1 MKKSLLSAVSFLLI
15 ACTSLGL
22 AGCSGEQGST
32 AETTASTTATA
43 ATIAATTAATAATTA
58 AETEPVFE
66 AASDEEAERLNAYMH
81 LFAQY
86 YNSPYKQGDEIKSRA
101 PVYLGALYLLRH
113 ADEYDF
119 VQLIKGD
126 SYTVSGENLLRIV
139 HNLVGDYDISFEE
152 YINEGTN
159 IHYDA
164 DTDTVTVILGTDY
177 WGGGQ
182 FYLDNDSEMTFT
194 RSGDT
199 VKADV
204 TVFQWFEI
212 GSDETVSFKY
222 EYTFDRI
229 EDDGHIY
236 YRIVS
241 VEPCEA
247 E

>member
-1 MKKSLLSAVSFLLI
+1 MKKSILTAAAIFL
-15 ACTSLGL
+15 AAAAALGMS
-22 AGCSGEQGST
+22 GCSGEQGST
-32 AETTASTTATA
+32 AETTESTA
-43 ATIAATTAATAATTA
+43 AATDATAATTV

-66 AASDEEAERLNAYMH
+66 AVSDEEAERLNAYMH
-81 LFAQY
+81 IFAQY

-126 SYTVSGENLLRIV
+126 SYTVSGENMLRIV

-164 DTDTVTVILGTDY
+164 DTDTVTVLLGTDY
-177 WGGGQ
+177 WGGGM

-204 TVFQWFEI
+204 TVVQWFEI

-241 VEPCEA
+241 IEPSEA
-247 E
+247 

>member
-1 MKKSLLSAVSFLLI
+1 MKKSILTAAAIFL
-15 ACTSLGL
+15 AAAAALGMS
-22 AGCSGEQGST
+22 GCSGEQGST
-32 AETTASTTATA
+32 AETTASTAA
-43 ATIAATTAATAATTA
+43 ATDATAATTV

-66 AASDEEAERLNAYMH
+66 AVSDEEAERLNAYMH
-81 LFAQY
+81 IFAQY

-126 SYTVSGENLLRIV
+126 SYTVSGENMLRIV

-204 TVFQWFEI
+204 TVVQWFEI

-241 VEPCEA
+241 VEPSEA
-247 E
+247 

>member
-1 MKKSLLSAVSFLLI
+1 MKKSILTAAAIFL
-15 ACTSLGL
+15 AAAAALGMS
-22 AGCSGEQGST
+22 GCSGEQGST
-32 AETTASTTATA
+32 AETTASTAA
-43 ATIAATTAATAATTA
+43 ATDATAATTV

-66 AASDEEAERLNAYMH
+66 AVSDEEAERLNAYMH
-81 LFAQY
+81 IFAQY

-101 PVYLGALYLLRH
+101 PVYLAALYLLRH

-119 VQLIKGD
+119 VQFIKGD
-126 SYTVSGENLLRIV
+126 SYTVSGENMLRIV

-164 DTDTVTVILGTDY
+164 DTDTVTVLLGTDY
-177 WGGGQ
+177 WGGGM

-204 TVFQWFEI
+204 TVVQWFEI

-241 VEPCEA
+241 IEPSEA
-247 E
+247 

>member
-1 MKKSLLSAVSFLLI
+1 MKKSILTAAAIFL
-15 ACTSLGL
+15 AAAAALGMS
-22 AGCSGEQGST
+22 GCSGEQGST
-32 AETTASTTATA
+32 AETTASTAA
-43 ATIAATTAATAATTA
+43 ATDATAATTV

-66 AASDEEAERLNAYMH
+66 AVSDEEAERLNAYMH
-81 LFAQY
+81 IFAQY

-126 SYTVSGENLLRIV
+126 SYTVSGENMLRIV

-164 DTDTVTVILGTDY
+164 DTDTVTVLLGTDY
-177 WGGGQ
+177 WGGGM

-204 TVFQWFEI
+204 TVVQWFEI

-229 EDDGHIY
+229 EDAGHIY

-241 VEPCEA
+241 IEPFEA

>member
-1 MKKSLLSAVSFLLI
+1 MKKSILTAAAILLA
-15 ACTSLGL
+15 AAAALGMS
-22 AGCSGEQGST
+22 GCSGEQGST
-32 AETTASTTATA
+32 AETTASTAA
-43 ATIAATTAATAATTA
+43 ATDATAATTV

-66 AASDEEAERLNAYMH
+66 AVSDEEAERLHAYMH
-81 LFAQY
+81 IFAQY

-101 PVYLGALYLLRH
+101 PVYLGALYLLSH

-126 SYTVSGENLLRIV
+126 QYTVSGENLLRIV
-139 HNLVGDYDISFEE
+139 HNLVGNYDISFDE

-159 IHYDA
+159 IRYDA
-164 DTDTVTVILGTDY
+164 DTDTVTVLLGTDY
-177 WGGGQ
+177 WGGGM

-204 TVFQWFEI
+204 TVVQWFEI

-229 EDDGHIY
+229 EDDGHVY

-241 VEPCEA
+241 VEPFEA

>member
-1 MKKSLLSAVSFLLI
+1 MKKSILTAAAIFL
-15 ACTSLGL
+15 AAAAALGMS
-22 AGCSGEQGST
+22 GCSGEQGST
-32 AETTASTTATA
+32 AETTASTAA
-43 ATIAATTAATAATTA
+43 ATDATAATTV

-66 AASDEEAERLNAYMH
+66 AVSDEEAERLNAYMH
-81 LFAQY
+81 IFAQY

-101 PVYLGALYLLRH
+101 PVYLSALYLLRY
-113 ADEYDF
+113 AYEYDF
-119 VQLIKGD
+119 IQLDEGNQ
-126 SYTVSGENLLRIV
+126 YTVSGENMLKII

-152 YINEGTN
+152 YINDGTN

-164 DTDTVTVILGTDY
+164 DTDTVTVLLGTDY
-177 WGGGQ
+177 WGGGM

-204 TVFQWFEI
+204 TVVQWFEI

-241 VEPCEA
+241 IEPSEA
-247 E
+247 

>member
-1 MKKSLLSAVSFLLI
+1 MRKSFLSVILLLI
-15 ACTSLGL
+15 AAGAVLGMT
-22 AGCSGEQGST
+22 GCSSEQGGADETTAVTTTSTT
-32 AETTASTTATA
+32 AETTAETTE
-43 ATIAATTAATAATTA
+43 ATTA

-66 AASDEEAERLNAYMH
+66 VVSDEEAERIHAYLH
-81 LFAQY
+81 IFAQY

-101 PVYLGALYLLRH
+101 PVYLSALYLLRY

-119 VQLIKGD
+119 IQLDEGNQ
-126 SYTVSGENLLRIV
+126 YTVSGENMLKII

-152 YINEGTN
+152 YINDGTN

-164 DTDTVTVILGTDY
+164 DTDTVTVLLGTDY
-177 WGGGQ
+177 WGGGM

-204 TVFQWFEI
+204 TVVQWFEI

-241 VEPCEA
+241 IEPSEA

>member
-1 MKKSLLSAVSFLLI
+1 MKKSILTAAAIFL
-15 ACTSLGL
+15 AAAAALGMS
-22 AGCSGEQGST
+22 GCSGEQGST
-32 AETTASTTATA
+32 AETTESTA
-43 ATIAATTAATAATTA
+43 AATDATAATTV

-66 AASDEEAERLNAYMH
+66 AVSDEEAERLNAYMH
-81 LFAQY
+81 IFAQY

-101 PVYLGALYLLRH
+101 PVYLSALYLLRY

-119 VQLIKGD
+119 IQLDEGNQ
-126 SYTVSGENLLRIV
+126 YTVSGENMLKII

-152 YINEGTN
+152 YINDGTN

-164 DTDTVTVILGTDY
+164 DTDTVTVLLGTDY
-177 WGGGQ
+177 WGGGM

-204 TVFQWFEI
+204 TVVQWFEI

-241 VEPCEA
+241 IEPSEA

>member
-1 MKKSLLSAVSFLLI
+1 MKKSILTAAAIFL
-15 ACTSLGL
+15 AAAAALGMS
-22 AGCSGEQGST
+22 GCSGEQGST
-32 AETTASTTATA
+32 AETTASTAA
-43 ATIAATTAATAATTA
+43 ATDATAATTV

-66 AASDEEAERLNAYMH
+66 AVSDEEAERLHAYLH
-81 LFAQY
+81 IFAQY

-101 PVYLGALYLLRH
+101 PVYLGALYLLSH

-126 SYTVSGENLLRIV
+126 QYTVSWENLLRIV
-139 HNLVGDYDISFEE
+139 HNLVGNYDISFDE

-159 IHYDA
+159 IRYDA
-164 DTDTVTVILGTDY
+164 DTDTVTVLLGTDY
-177 WGGGQ
+177 WGGGM

-204 TVFQWFEI
+204 TVVQWFEI

-241 VEPCEA
+241 IEPFEA

>member
-1 MKKSLLSAVSFLLI
+1 MKKSILTAAAILLAAAAALGVS
-15 ACTSLGL
+15 
-22 AGCSGEQGST
+22 GCSGEQGST
-32 AETTASTTATA
+32 AETTATTAASTA
-43 ATIAATTAATAATTA
+43 AAIAATAATTA
-58 AETEPVFE
+58 EETEPVFE
-66 AASDEEAERLNAYMH
+66 AVSDEEAERLHSYMH
-81 LFAQY
+81 IFAQY

-101 PVYLGALYLLRH
+101 PVYLLRH

-126 SYTVSGENLLRIV
+126 SSTVSGENLLRIV

-152 YINEGTN
+152 YIDEGTN

-164 DTDTVTVILGTDY
+164 DTDTVTVLLGTDY
-177 WGGGQ
+177 WGGGM

-204 TVFQWFEI
+204 TVVQWFEI

-241 VEPCEA
+241 IEPFEA

>member
-1 MKKSLLSAVSFLLI
+1 MKKSILTAAAILLVA
-15 ACTSLGL
+15 AAALGMS
-22 AGCSGEQGST
+22 GCSGEQGST
-32 AETTASTTATA
+32 AETTASTAA
-43 ATIAATTAATAATTA
+43 ATDATAATTV

-66 AASDEEAERLNAYMH
+66 AVSDEEAERLHSYMH
-81 LFAQY
+81 IFAQY

-101 PVYLGALYLLRH
+101 PVYLGAIYLLRH

-152 YINEGTN
+152 YIDEGTN

-164 DTDTVTVILGTDY
+164 DTDTVTVLLGTDY
-177 WGGGQ
+177 WGGGM

-204 TVFQWFEI
+204 TVVQWFEI

-241 VEPCEA
+241 IEPFEA

>member
-1 MKKSLLSAVSFLLI
+1 MKKSILTAAAIFL
-15 ACTSLGL
+15 AAAAALGMS
-22 AGCSGEQGST
+22 GCSGEQGST
-32 AETTASTTATA
+32 AETTASTAA
-43 ATIAATTAATAATTA
+43 ATDATAATTV

-66 AASDEEAERLNAYMH
+66 AVSDEEAERLNAYMH
-81 LFAQY
+81 IFAQY

-126 SYTVSGENLLRIV
+126 SYTVSGENMLRIV

-204 TVFQWFEI
+204 TVVQWFEI

-241 VEPCEA
+241 IEPSEA
-247 E
+247 

>member
-1 MKKSLLSAVSFLLI
+1 MKKSILTAAAIFL
-15 ACTSLGL
+15 AAAAALGMS
-22 AGCSGEQGST
+22 GCSGEQGST
-32 AETTASTTATA
+32 AETTASTAA
-43 ATIAATTAATAATTA
+43 ATDATAATTV

-66 AASDEEAERLNAYMH
+66 AVSDEEAERLNAYMH
-81 LFAQY
+81 IFAQY

-126 SYTVSGENLLRIV
+126 SYTVSGENMLRIV

-204 TVFQWFEI
+204 TVDQWFEI

-241 VEPCEA
+241 VEPSEA
-247 E
+247 

>member
-1 MKKSLLSAVSFLLI
+1 MKKSILTAAAIFL
-15 ACTSLGL
+15 AAAAALGMS
-22 AGCSGEQGST
+22 GCSGEQGST
-32 AETTASTTATA
+32 AETTASTAA
-43 ATIAATTAATAATTA
+43 ATDATAATTV

-66 AASDEEAERLNAYMH
+66 AVSDEEAERLHAYMH
-81 LFAQY
+81 IFAQY

-101 PVYLGALYLLRH
+101 PVYLGALYLLSH

-126 SYTVSGENLLRIV
+126 QYTVSGENLLRIV
-139 HNLVGDYDISFEE
+139 HNLVGNYDISFDE
-152 YINEGTN
+152 YINEGAN
-159 IHYDA
+159 IRYDA
-164 DTDTVTVILGTDY
+164 DTDTVTVLLGTDY
-177 WGGGQ
+177 WGGGM

-204 TVFQWFEI
+204 TVVQWFEI

-229 EDDGHIY
+229 EDDGHVY

-241 VEPCEA
+241 VEPFEA

>member
-1 MKKSLLSAVSFLLI
+1 MKKSILTAAAIFL
-15 ACTSLGL
+15 AAAAALGMS
-22 AGCSGEQGST
+22 GCSGEQGST
-32 AETTASTTATA
+32 AETTASTAA
-43 ATIAATTAATAATTA
+43 ATDATAATTV

-66 AASDEEAERLNAYMH
+66 AVSDEEAERIHAYLH
-81 LFAQY
+81 IFAQY

-101 PVYLGALYLLRH
+101 PVYLSALYLLRY

-119 VQLIKGD
+119 IQLDEGNQ
-126 SYTVSGENLLRIV
+126 YTVSGENMLKII

-152 YINEGTN
+152 YINDGTN

-164 DTDTVTVILGTDY
+164 DTDTVTVLLGTDY
-177 WGGGQ
+177 WGGGM

-204 TVFQWFEI
+204 TVVQWFEI

-241 VEPCEA
+241 IEPSEA
-247 E
+247 

>member
-1 MKKSLLSAVSFLLI
+1 MKKSILTAAAIFL
-15 ACTSLGL
+15 AAAAALGMS
-22 AGCSGEQGST
+22 GCSGEQGST
-32 AETTASTTATA
+32 AETTASTAA
-43 ATIAATTAATAATTA
+43 ATDATAATTV

-66 AASDEEAERLNAYMH
+66 AVSDEEAERLNAYMH
-81 LFAQY
+81 IFAQY

-126 SYTVSGENLLRIV
+126 SYTVSGENMLRIV

-152 YINEGTN
+152 YINDGTN

-164 DTDTVTVILGTDY
+164 DTDTVTVLLGTDY
-177 WGGGQ
+177 WGGGM

-204 TVFQWFEI
+204 TVVQWFEI

-241 VEPCEA
+241 IEPSEA
-247 E
+247 

>member
-1 MKKSLLSAVSFLLI
+1 M
-15 ACTSLGL
+15 
-22 AGCSGEQGST
+22 
-32 AETTASTTATA
+32 
-43 ATIAATTAATAATTA
+43 
-58 AETEPVFE
+58 FE
-66 AASDEEAERLNAYMH
+66 AVSDEEAERIHAYLH
-81 LFAQY
+81 IFAQY

-101 PVYLGALYLLRH
+101 PVYLSALYLLRY

-119 VQLIKGD
+119 IQLDEGNQ
-126 SYTVSGENLLRIV
+126 YTVSGENMLKII

-152 YINEGTN
+152 YINDGTN

-164 DTDTVTVILGTDY
+164 DTDTVTVLLGTDY
-177 WGGGQ
+177 WGGGM

-204 TVFQWFEI
+204 TVVQWFEI

-241 VEPCEA
+241 IEPSEA

>member
-1 MKKSLLSAVSFLLI
+1 MKKSILTAAAIFL
-15 ACTSLGL
+15 AAAAALGMS
-22 AGCSGEQGST
+22 GCSGEQGST
-32 AETTASTTATA
+32 AETTASTAA
-43 ATIAATTAATAATTA
+43 ATDATAATTV

-66 AASDEEAERLNAYMH
+66 AVSDEEAERIHAYLH
-81 LFAQY
+81 IFAQY

-101 PVYLGALYLLRH
+101 PVYLSALYLLRY

-119 VQLIKGD
+119 IQLDEGNQ
-126 SYTVSGENLLRIV
+126 YTVSGENMLKII

-152 YINEGTN
+152 YINDGTN

-164 DTDTVTVILGTDY
+164 DTDTVTVLLGTDY
-177 WGGGQ
+177 WGGGM

-204 TVFQWFEI
+204 TVVQWFEI

-229 EDDGHIY
+229 EDAGHIY

-241 VEPCEA
+241 IEPFEA

>member
-1 MKKSLLSAVSFLLI
+1 MKKSILTAAAIFL
-15 ACTSLGL
+15 AAAAALGMS
-22 AGCSGEQGST
+22 GCSGEQGST
-32 AETTASTTATA
+32 AETTASTAA
-43 ATIAATTAATAATTA
+43 ATDATAATTV

-66 AASDEEAERLNAYMH
+66 AVSDEEAERLNAYMH
-81 LFAQY
+81 IFAQY

-101 PVYLGALYLLRH
+101 PVYLAALYLLRH

-126 SYTVSGENLLRIV
+126 SYTVSGENMLRIV

-164 DTDTVTVILGTDY
+164 DTDTVTVLLGTDY
-177 WGGGQ
+177 WGGGM

-204 TVFQWFEI
+204 TVVQWFEI

-241 VEPCEA
+241 IEPSEA
-247 E
+247 

>member
-15 ACTSLGL
+15 ACTSLGMS
-22 AGCSGEQGST
+22 GCSGEQGST
-32 AETTASTTATA
+32 AETTASTA
-43 ATIAATTAATAATTA
+43 ATAATAATTA

-66 AASDEEAERLNAYMH
+66 AVSDEEAERLNAYMH
-81 LFAQY
+81 IFAQY

-126 SYTVSGENLLRIV
+126 SYTVSGENLLGIV

-204 TVFQWFEI
+204 TVVQWFEI

>member
-1 MKKSLLSAVSFLLI
+1 MKKSILTAAAIFL
-15 ACTSLGL
+15 AAAAALGMS
-22 AGCSGEQGST
+22 GCSGEQGST
-32 AETTASTTATA
+32 AETTTSTA
-43 ATIAATTAATAATTA
+43 AATAATTA
-58 AETEPVFE
+58 ATAETTAEETEPVFE
-66 AASDEEAERLNAYMH
+66 AVSDEEAERLHSYMH
-81 LFAQY
+81 IFAQY

-126 SYTVSGENLLRIV
+126 QYTVSGENLLRIV
-139 HNLVGDYDISFEE
+139 HNLVGNYDISFDE

-159 IHYDA
+159 IRYDA
-164 DTDTVTVILGTDY
+164 DTDTVTVLLGTDY
-177 WGGGQ
+177 WGGGM

-204 TVFQWFEI
+204 TVVQWFEI

-241 VEPCEA
+241 IEPFEA

>member
-1 MKKSLLSAVSFLLI
+1 MKKSILTAASLILAV
-15 ACTSLGL
+15 ASLGMT
-22 AGCSGEQGST
+22 GCSSKQGGAGETT
-32 AETTASTTATA
+32 AETTASTTAE
-43 ATIAATTAATAATTA
+43 TTAETTEVTTA

-66 AASDEEAERLNAYMH
+66 AVSDEEAERLNAYMH
-81 LFAQY
+81 IFAQY

-126 SYTVSGENLLRIV
+126 SYTVSGENMLRIV

-152 YINEGTN
+152 YINDGTN

-164 DTDTVTVILGTDY
+164 DTDTVTVLLGTDY
-177 WGGGQ
+177 WGGGM

-204 TVFQWFEI
+204 TVVQWFEI

-241 VEPCEA
+241 IEPSEA
-247 E
+247 

>member
-1 MKKSLLSAVSFLLI
+1 MKKSILTAAAIFL
-15 ACTSLGL
+15 AAAAALGMS
-22 AGCSGEQGST
+22 GCSGEQGST
-32 AETTASTTATA
+32 AETTASTAA
-43 ATIAATTAATAATTA
+43 ATDATAATTV

-66 AASDEEAERLNAYMH
+66 AVSDEEAERLNAYMH
-81 LFAQY
+81 IFAQY

-126 SYTVSGENLLRIV
+126 SYTVSGENMLRIV

-204 TVFQWFEI
+204 TVVQWFEI

-241 VEPCEA
+241 IEPSEA

>member
-1 MKKSLLSAVSFLLI
+1 MKKSILTAAAILLA
-15 ACTSLGL
+15 AAAALGMS
-22 AGCSGEQGST
+22 GCSGEQGST
-32 AETTASTTATA
+32 AETTASTAA
-43 ATIAATTAATAATTA
+43 ATDATAATTV

-66 AASDEEAERLNAYMH
+66 AVSDEEAERLHAYMH
-81 LFAQY
+81 IFAQY

-101 PVYLGALYLLRH
+101 PVYLGAFYLLRH

-126 SYTVSGENLLRIV
+126 QYTVSGENLLRIV
-139 HNLVGDYDISFEE
+139 HNLVGNYDISFDE

-159 IHYDA
+159 IRYDA
-164 DTDTVTVILGTDY
+164 DTDTVTVLLGTDY
-177 WGGGQ
+177 WGGGM

-204 TVFQWFEI
+204 TVVQWFEI

-229 EDDGHIY
+229 EDDEHIY

-241 VEPCEA
+241 VEPFEA

>member
-1 MKKSLLSAVSFLLI
+1 MKKSILTAAAIFL
-15 ACTSLGL
+15 AAAAALGMS
-22 AGCSGEQGST
+22 GCSGEQGST
-32 AETTASTTATA
+32 AETTASTAA
-43 ATIAATTAATAATTA
+43 ATDATAATTV

-66 AASDEEAERLNAYMH
+66 AVSDEEAERLNAYMH
-81 LFAQY
+81 IFAQY

-119 VQLIKGD
+119 IQLDEGNQ
-126 SYTVSGENLLRIV
+126 YTVSGENMLKII

-152 YINEGTN
+152 YINDGTN

-164 DTDTVTVILGTDY
+164 DTDTVTVLLGTDY
-177 WGGGQ
+177 WGGGM

-204 TVFQWFEI
+204 TVVQWFEI

-241 VEPCEA
+241 IEPSEA
-247 E
+247 

>member
-1 MKKSLLSAVSFLLI
+1 MKKSILTAAAIFL
-15 ACTSLGL
+15 AAAAALGMS
-22 AGCSGEQGST
+22 GCSGEQGST
-32 AETTASTTATA
+32 AETTASTAA
-43 ATIAATTAATAATTA
+43 ATDATAATTV

-66 AASDEEAERLNAYMH
+66 AVSDEEAERLNAYMH
-81 LFAQY
+81 IFAQY

-126 SYTVSGENLLRIV
+126 SYTVSGENMLRIV

-204 TVFQWFEI
+204 TVVQWFEI

-241 VEPCEA
+241 VEPSEA

>member
-1 MKKSLLSAVSFLLI
+1 MKKSILTATAIFL
-15 ACTSLGL
+15 AAAAALGMS
-22 AGCSGEQGST
+22 GCSGEQGST
-32 AETTASTTATA
+32 AETTESTA
-43 ATIAATTAATAATTA
+43 AATDATAATTV

-66 AASDEEAERLNAYMH
+66 AVSDEEAERLNAYMH
-81 LFAQY
+81 IFAQY

-126 SYTVSGENLLRIV
+126 SYTVSGENMLRIV

-164 DTDTVTVILGTDY
+164 DTDTVTVLLGTDY
-177 WGGGQ
+177 WGGGM

-204 TVFQWFEI
+204 TVVQWFEI

-241 VEPCEA
+241 IEPSEA
-247 E
+247 

>member
-1 MKKSLLSAVSFLLI
+1 MKKSILTAAAIFL
-15 ACTSLGL
+15 AAAAALGMS
-22 AGCSGEQGST
+22 GCSGEQGST
-32 AETTASTTATA
+32 AETTASTAA
-43 ATIAATTAATAATTA
+43 ATDATAATTV

-66 AASDEEAERLNAYMH
+66 AVSDEEAERLNAYMH
-81 LFAQY
+81 IFAQY

-126 SYTVSGENLLRIV
+126 SYTVSGENMLRIV

-164 DTDTVTVILGTDY
+164 DTDTVTVLLGTDY
-177 WGGGQ
+177 WGGGM

-204 TVFQWFEI
+204 TVVQWFEI

-241 VEPCEA
+241 IEPSEA
-247 E
+247 

>member
-1 MKKSLLSAVSFLLI
+1 MKKSILTAAAIFL
-15 ACTSLGL
+15 AAAAALGMS
-22 AGCSGEQGST
+22 GCSGEQGST
-32 AETTASTTATA
+32 AETTASTAA
-43 ATIAATTAATAATTA
+43 ATDATAATTV

-66 AASDEEAERLNAYMH
+66 AVSDEEAERLNAYMH
-81 LFAQY
+81 IFAQY

-101 PVYLGALYLLRH
+101 PVYLSALYLLRY

-119 VQLIKGD
+119 IQLDEGNQ
-126 SYTVSGENLLRIV
+126 YTVSGENMLKII

-152 YINEGTN
+152 YINDGTN
-159 IHYDA
+159 IHYVA
-164 DTDTVTVILGTDY
+164 DTDTVTVLLGTDY
-177 WGGGQ
+177 WGGGM

-204 TVFQWFEI
+204 TVVQWFEI

-241 VEPCEA
+241 IEPSEA
-247 E
+247 